1 MKYILFLALIIGI
14 STFSANEK
22 KVWNY
27 LVSKGLTKAGAAGM
41 MGNLKAESG
50 IRSVVYQDSYKKKMG
65 WTDQQY
71 VDKVNSGAYSQHN
84 FVHDSIGFGLAQW
97 TYYTRK
103 QALYNMCHGQIGSMD
118 CQLNYLITELPADF
132 SGVYN
137 VLVSSNS
144 VEECALKVLFDF
156 ETPVDQSYSVQQ
168 YRIGLAQNYY
178 NIFSGDTPGPTPSD
192 KTYIVQPGDTLYSI
206 AQKFGTTVEI
216 LCKLN
221 NITNPDL
228 IQVGQVLILP

>member
-103 QALYNMCHGQIGSMD
+103 QALYNMCHGKIGSMD
-118 CQLNYLITELPADF
+118 CQLQYLIAELKTYF
-132 SGVYN
+132 SSLN
-137 VLVSSNS
+137 SFLRSSNN
-144 VEECALKVLFDF
+144 VRDCALKVLFQF
-156 ETPVDQSYSVQQ
+156 EAPADQGTSVQN
-168 YRIGLAQNYY
+168 YRAKLAQEYY
-178 NIFSGDTPGPTPSD
+178 NGL
-192 KTYIVQPGDTLYSI
+192 K
-206 AQKFGTTVEI
+206 
-216 LCKLN
+216 
-221 NITNPDL
+221 
-228 IQVGQVLILP
+228 

>member
-1 MKYILFLALIIGI
+1 MKYILFIALILGI
-14 STFSANEK
+14 STFSANEN

-27 LVSKGLTKAGAAGM
+27 LRSQGLTKAGAAGL

-50 IRSVVYQDSYKKKMG
+50 IRSVVYQDSYKGRMG

-71 VDKVNSGAYSQHN
+71 VDKVNSGAYSEHS
-84 FVHDSIGFGLAQW
+84 FVHDAIGFGLAQW

-103 QALYNMCHGQIGSMD
+103 QALYNMCKGRIGSMN
-118 CQLNYLITELPADF
+118 CQLNYLATEMPSDF
-132 SGVYN
+132 SGVWN
-137 VLVSSNS
+137 VLLSSNS
-144 VEECALKVLFDF
+144 VDECALKVLFDF

-168 YRIGLAQNYY
+168 YRIGLAQGYY
-178 NIFSGDTPGPTPSD
+178 DTFSGDTPTPSGNY
-192 KTYIVQPGDTLYSI
+192 YIVQAGDTLYSI
-206 AQKFGTTVEI
+206 AQRFGTTVEI

-228 IQVGQVLILP
+228 IQVGQVIILP